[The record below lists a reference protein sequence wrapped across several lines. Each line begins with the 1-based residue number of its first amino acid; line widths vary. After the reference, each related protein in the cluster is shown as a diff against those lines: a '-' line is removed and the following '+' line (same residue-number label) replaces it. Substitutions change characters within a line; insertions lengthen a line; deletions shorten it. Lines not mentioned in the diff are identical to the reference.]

1 MMDPEYIDILYH
13 QETIGL
19 ELYYK
24 MKNVKQS
31 DKQLHTW
38 NLSSKYRWFH
48 CQSISFGQILISY
61 LRGRKFPDKDM
72 AIVSQKGRHT
82 IPQFQLS
89 VSYYG
94 TTTELLANRN

>member
-31 DKQLHTW
+31 DKQLHT
-38 NLSSKYRWFH
+38 
-48 CQSISFGQILISY
+48 
-61 LRGRKFPDKDM
+61 
-72 AIVSQKGRHT
+72 
-82 IPQFQLS
+82 
-89 VSYYG
+89 
-94 TTTELLANRN
+94 